1 MFGGPCLNLLLLL
14 IPGMENY
21 CERYAPTIYSVSQS
35 MGPTPHMEGETLEVV
50 QKQLCDRI
58 PLEKLQER
66 RQWRDACLT
75 KLAVLKKEVEAMP
88 KTGLKK

>member
-1 MFGGPCLNLLLLL
+1 
-14 IPGMENY
+14 MENY
-21 CERYAPTIYSVSQS
+21 CERYAPTIYSVSQT
-35 MGPTPHMEGETLEVV
+35 MAPVPHLEGETLKEVH
-50 QKQLCDRI
+50 KQLCNRI

-75 KLAVLKKEVEAMP
+75 KLAVLKRDVEAMP